1 MAADSSDSDSA
12 QGREPAEGRKPTDLG
27 KGDAGKAAP
36 GPAEKAGATEQPG
49 ATDEARAAGESR
61 ADHEPE
67 VTGKSKTPGAGES
80 QAAARPRAT
89 NQRETTETPDADA
102 TPATEQARPD
112 SKSEST
118 DADATPEASGE
129 ADATTD
135 AQPDADE
142 KPSATSESETES
154 AESRPYPPALIA
166 TAVALPVV
174 LVVAVLVA
182 AVLARR
188 MPVEREPLVLGP
200 VPAPAATGEACTKLL
215 PALPADLGEF
225 TKSTLVEP
233 APPATRAWQR
243 PDGGDAIVL
252 RCGLDRPLE
261 FHRASP
267 LQIVNDV
274 QWFEARDDAAK
285 ASTWFAVDRETYI
298 ALTVPDGSGP
308 TPLQEVSD
316 TITANL
322 PAKPL
327 DPGPL
332 PN

>member
-1 MAADSSDSDSA
+1 MKPAAETSDADRA
-12 QGREPAEGRKPTDLG
+12 PDAIAEADTDEPAGE
-27 KGDAGKAAP
+27 
-36 GPAEKAGATEQPG
+36 
-49 ATDEARAAGESR
+49 DE
-61 ADHEPE
+61 
-67 VTGKSKTPGAGES
+67 
-80 QAAARPRAT
+80 
-89 NQRETTETPDADA
+89 
-102 TPATEQARPD
+102 
-112 SKSEST
+112 
-118 DADATPEASGE
+118 
-129 ADATTD
+129 
-135 AQPDADE
+135 
-142 KPSATSESETES
+142 
-154 AESRPYPPALIA
+154 ESRPYPPALIA

-182 AVLARR
+182 AILARR
-188 MPVEREPLVLGP
+188 VPVEREPLVLGP
-200 VPAPAATGEACTKLL
+200 VPAPAAAGEACTKLL
-215 PALPADLGEF
+215 PALPSEMGDF

-243 PDGGDAIVL
+243 PEGGDAIVL

-267 LQIVNDV
+267 LQLVNGV

-298 ALTVPDGSGP
+298 ALTVPEGSGP

-322 PAKPL
+322 PAKEL